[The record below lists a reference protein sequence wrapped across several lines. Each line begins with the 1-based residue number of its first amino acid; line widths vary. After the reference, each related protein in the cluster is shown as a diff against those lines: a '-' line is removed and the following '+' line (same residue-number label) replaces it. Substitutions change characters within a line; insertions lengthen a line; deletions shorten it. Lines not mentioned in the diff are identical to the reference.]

1 MRLWPRRPLRV
12 GVYVDAFNVYYGARS
27 QCGRGTVGW
36 RWLDLVGLSEQMAAS
51 RFVRTSHVTALR
63 YCTALR
69 EKDGD
74 ASSARDQTTYLNA
87 LRVDSRVAVELGQY
101 NVKTGKGILVAPS
114 SARRR
119 KYARV
124 ISPGAAA
131 IPAWLPAEETIG
143 PEGDVNL
150 FVHYSSFEEKGS
162 DVNVATHLLSDVF
175 RRQVDAAI
183 VLSNDG
189 DLRLPLQI
197 ARSHVP
203 VGLVNPT
210 QRPLSQMLKGQP
222 DDGVGGH
229 WWLRLQPHDFFSHQL
244 PASLGGFDKPV
255 GW

>member
-1 MRLWPRRPLRV
+1 MTMPPQPALRV

-27 QCGRGTVGW
+27 QCGRGLPGW
-36 RWLDLVGLSEQMAAS
+36 RWLDLIGLSEQLATS
-51 RFVRTSHVTALR
+51 RFAHPTRVATLK

-74 ASSARDQTTYLNA
+74 ASSARDQATYLNA
-87 LRVDSRVAVELGQY
+87 LRVDQRVTVELGQY
-101 NVKTGKGILVAPS
+101 NVKTGKGVLVAPS

-119 KYARV
+119 RFARV
-124 ISPGAAA
+124 VSPGADAL
-131 IPAWLPAEETIG
+131 PTWLAAEETIG
-143 PEGDVNL
+143 PEGDMNL

-162 DVNVATHLLSDVF
+162 DVNVAAHLLSDIF
-175 RRQVDAAI
+175 RQQVDAAI

-197 ARSHVP
+197 ARGHVP

-222 DDGVGGH
+222 GDGVGGH
-229 WWLRLQPHDFFSHQL
+229 WWLRLQPDDYFAHQFSD
-244 PASLGGFDKPV
+244 PLGGFDKPA